1 MTNVTPIFNEF
12 LSTHPAVAVIPPDRK
27 PPPPKDEFL
36 REAFRI
42 ESHTSSLTKYLL
54 SIRQAYLSTTS
65 GRPNPSRITASSS
78 ASLLARRNQS
88 ATLTDAQR
96 DTIDAE
102 TKGVIRELLAVIS
115 RLESTEKVRAQT
127 EEALLR
133 KRYSSG
139 LRGIFRDET
148 EEREREEEKLR
159 TLSVHRGGVLW
170 LLKTRLEKASELQ
183 RGQQEIRLQRQVER
197 GKSIL
202 YKAPSGIL
210 PPTHMSMPVTSPSK
224 SVASAGRRSV
234 GLEDEERKNI
244 ENILTEEQLQL
255 FEREN
260 GDLMKHYEDTLDQV
274 RSAEKSLIEISSLQ
288 TQLATNLA
296 AQNAHIDNL
305 VADSMSTVENIQRGN
320 KELKR
325 AGEKVS
331 IARSAF
337 WGALAF
343 SGVVII
349 WDWFI

>member
-1 MTNVTPIFNEF
+1 MTNVTPIFNEL

-36 REAFRI
+36 KEAFRI
-42 ESHTSSLTKYLL
+42 ESHISSLTNYLL

-65 GRPNPSRITASSS
+65 GRPNPSRVTASTPT
-78 ASLLARRNQS
+78 SLLARRNQP
-88 ATLTDAQR
+88 APLTDAQR
-96 DTIDAE
+96 DAIDAE
-102 TKGVIRELLAVIS
+102 TKGVIQELLTVIS
-115 RLESTEKVRAQT
+115 RLESTERVRVQT

-133 KRYSSG
+133 KHYSSG

-148 EEREREEEKLR
+148 EERERGEEKLK
-159 TLSVHRGGVLW
+159 TLSVHREGVLW

-202 YKAPSGIL
+202 YKAPTGIL
-210 PPTHMSMPVTSPSK
+210 PSNHTGLSTASTSK
-224 SVASAGRRSV
+224 SVPPVGRSV
-234 GLEDEERKNI
+234 WLEDEERKNI

-255 FEREN
+255 FEKEN

-274 RSAEKSLIEISSLQ
+274 RSAEKSLTEISSLQ

-305 VADSMSTVENIQRGN
+305 VADSMSTVENVQRGN
-320 KELKR
+320 KELKK
-325 AGEKVS
+325 AGEKVT

-337 WGALAF
+337 WGAVAF
-343 SGVVII
+343 SGVVLI